1 MVSVSNV
8 DQYLDGACDNGVSF
22 LDDEQI
28 ALQAFMAHSSA
39 EVQNEDNC
47 KMDEDL
53 KHSMVLWK
61 EYELLS
67 HVDLDLNSVC
77 YVLSL

>member
-1 MVSVSNV
+1 
-8 DQYLDGACDNGVSF
+8 
-22 LDDEQI
+22 
-28 ALQAFMAHSSA
+28 MAHSSS

-67 HVDLDLNSVC
+67 HVDLDLNSVSVTSYLC
-77 YVLSL
+77 DLGQFY